1 MTMTTTETADAVI
14 IGGGIMGCSIACN
27 LALTAGQHGIR
38 RITLLERDTLGSGS
52 TGRSS
57 AAIRMH
63 YSTAVNAALAWRS
76 LHIFRNFAEII
87 GGDCGYT
94 QTGYLVFAG
103 PDDLDAFHRNLAI
116 QQSVGI
122 ATDLISPADA
132 SRLAPGFRVDDAA
145 AIAYEPL
152 SGHADAS
159 AAAYAYATRARAE
172 GVTIRLQTPVAAIET
187 TPDGSRVAAL
197 RTRTHTGARTH
208 TRTGIGDRI
217 ATPIAVIATG
227 PWTPRFLADHGIA
240 APFVAT
246 RHEVLH
252 FRRPPDTVPY
262 HPGGADIANRIYFR
276 PEAQDLTLVGNGN
289 HSDIVDDPEIYARR
303 ASPAF
308 IQDIWQRLARRIPAI
323 ADAHLAAGYAG
334 LYTNTPD
341 SHPVMDQ
348 VDGIDGLYLCSGFS
362 GHGFKL
368 SPMVGVLMAE
378 LIAAGQAHTNNAHT
392 SHALTIDINPLRLS
406 RFAEGN
412 LNNPGYG
419 FDVLA

>member
-1 MTMTTTETADAVI
+1 MTTTPAAAETADAVI

-27 LALTAGQHGIR
+27 LALTAARHGIR

-87 GGDCGYT
+87 GGNCGYT

-103 PDDLDAFHRNLAI
+103 PDDLDAFRRNLAV

-187 TPDGSRVAAL
+187 TPDGSRVAAV
-197 RTRTHTGARTH
+197 RTRSYTGAGARAH
-208 TRTGIGDRI
+208 TDERI

-246 RHEVLH
+246 RHEVIH
-252 FRRPPDTVPY
+252 FRRPPDAVPY

-289 HSDIVDDPEIYARR
+289 HSDIVDDPEIYAQR

-323 ADAHLAAGYAG
+323 AEAQLAAGYAG

-341 SHPVMDQ
+341 SHPVLDR

-378 LIAAGQAHTNNAHT
+378 LIAAGQTRT
-392 SHALTIDINPLRLS
+392 PPALTMDITPLRLS

-412 LNNPGYG
+412 LNNPGYD

>member
-1 MTMTTTETADAVI
+1 MTTTTVAAETADAVI

-27 LALTAGQHGIR
+27 LAIAAARHGIR

-103 PDDLDAFHRNLAI
+103 PHDLDAFRRNLAI

-122 ATDLISPADA
+122 DTDLISPADA

-187 TPDGSRVAAL
+187 TPDGSRVVAV
-197 RTRTHTGARTH
+197 RTHSRAGTGAGDRTHTG
-208 TRTGIGDRI
+208 TGAGDRI

-227 PWTPRFLADHGIA
+227 PWTPRFLADHGIP
-240 APFVAT
+240 APFVAN
-246 RHEVLH
+246 
-252 FRRPPDTVPY
+252 PPRSPPLPPPAGHHTLP
-262 HPGGADIANRIYFR
+262 PRGADIANRIYFR

-289 HSDIVDDPEIYARR
+289 HSDIVDNPEIYAQR

-323 ADAHLAAGYAG
+323 ADAQLAAGYAG

-341 SHPVMDQ
+341 SHPVLDK

-378 LIAAGQAHTNNAHT
+378 LIAAGQTQTNYT
-392 SHALTIDINPLRLS
+392 PTMDITPLRLS
-406 RFAEGN
+406 ASPRATSTT
-412 LNNPGYG
+412 P
-419 FDVLA
+419 ATASTS